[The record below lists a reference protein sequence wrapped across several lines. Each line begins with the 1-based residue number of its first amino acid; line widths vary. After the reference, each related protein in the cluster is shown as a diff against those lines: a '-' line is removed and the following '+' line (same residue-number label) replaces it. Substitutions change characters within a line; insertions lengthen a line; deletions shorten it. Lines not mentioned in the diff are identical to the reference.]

1 MLMSLWLIKVSK
13 EVRRLQLL
21 PSETPSNP
29 YACVW
34 CPPLSF
40 QERGPPR
47 QGISLPRKKA
57 DPQLCEG
64 RGQSLK
70 RKIGPLRS
78 ILPSCSLL
86 VKGQVVAIT
95 TEVVRRCPDS
105 ALPEGHTPISGN
117 RFHASLSS
125 PVHRLLSSSFTREK
139 GFRTKF
145 KFPLCPLVTLG
156 KLLGLSEPL
165 VPHLYSAA
173 NNA

>member
-1 MLMSLWLIKVSK
+1 MLISLWLIKVSK

-70 RKIGPLRS
+70 RKIGPLCS

-86 VKGQVVAIT
+86 MKGQVVAIT

-125 PVHRLLSSSFTREK
+125 QYTGYFLLPLQGRKALEPSSNSRFA
-139 GFRTKF
+139 
-145 KFPLCPLVTLG
+145 LW
-156 KLLGLSEPL
+156 
-165 VPHLYSAA
+165 
-173 NNA
+173 

>member
-1 MLMSLWLIKVSK
+1 MLISLWLIKGSK

-29 YACVW
+29 YSCVC
-34 CPPLSF
+34 CPPSSF

-70 RKIGPLRS
+70 RKIGPPLLPA
-78 ILPSCSLL
+78 ILQPPHERTGGGNHNRGSEKVTWLHPARGSQPHVWEQFPCL
-86 VKGQVVAIT
+86 
-95 TEVVRRCPDS
+95 TEQ
-105 ALPEGHTPISGN
+105 
-117 RFHASLSS
+117 
-125 PVHRLLSSSFTREK
+125 PVHRLLSSSFTWEK
-139 GFRTKF
+139 GFRTKI

-165 VPHLYSAA
+165 VSYLYSAA
-173 NNA
+173 KNA